1 MNDYHVHCS
10 LSPDCN
16 VDIDD
21 MIQEGIKLGLKE
33 IAFTD
38 HFNPAYPNK
47 RFLTPLPSE
56 EGFKLL
62 CDCQEKY
69 KGQIRI
75 VKGIENGV
83 LHNTIEDNK
92 MAASMYDYDFVMG
105 SFHSM
110 AGIELND
117 KKFFEGRSVED
128 TYVFFYNYTLDCFR
142 QYKDYDVIGHI
153 NVLDRYAPYVADE
166 ALYMDIIKEI
176 FSMIISEGKGI
187 EINTSSLRYGMKGRS
202 LPTMS
207 MLKLYKELGGEII
220 TIGSDAHTVDSL
232 ADGLTWGYELL
243 RAAGFKYTA
252 TYKNRKPYFETV

>member
-16 VDIDD
+16 ADIDK
-21 MIQEGIKLGLKE
+21 MIQRGIELGLKE

-47 RFLTPLPSE
+47 RFLTPFPPPD
-56 EGFKLL
+56 GFKLL

-69 KGQIRI
+69 KDQIRI

-83 LHNTIEDNK
+83 LLHAIEDNK
-92 MAASMYDYDFVMG
+92 KAASMYDYDFVMG

-117 KKFFEGRSVED
+117 KEFFEGRSVED
-128 TYVFFYNYTLDCFR
+128 TYLFFYKYTLDCFK
-142 QYKDYDVIGHI
+142 QYKDFDVVGHI

-166 ALYMDIIKEI
+166 GLYMDIIKEI
-176 FSMIISEGKGI
+176 FRMLISEGKGI
-187 EINTSSLRYGMKGRS
+187 EINTSSIRYGMKDRS
-202 LPTMS
+202 LPS
-207 MLKLYKELGGEII
+207 VSILKLYKQLGGEIV
-220 TIGSDAHTVDSL
+220 TIGSDAHNEDCL
-232 ADGLTWGYELL
+232 GDALEWGYELL
-243 RAAGFKYTA
+243 RNTGFKYIT
-252 TYKNRKPYFETV
+252 TYKNRKPSFEAI